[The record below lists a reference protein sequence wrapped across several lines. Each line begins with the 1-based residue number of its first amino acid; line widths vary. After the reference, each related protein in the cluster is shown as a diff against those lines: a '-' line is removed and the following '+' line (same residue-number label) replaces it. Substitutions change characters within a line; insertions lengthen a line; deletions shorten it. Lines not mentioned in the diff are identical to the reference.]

1 VAGIP
6 IRRSRIQE
14 VLVGEG
20 RRWREQETWFGK
32 RVDPE
37 FAAKR
42 G

>member
-1 VAGIP
+1 
-6 IRRSRIQE
+6 

-20 RRWREQETWFGK
+20 LRWREQETWFGK
-32 RVDPE
+32 RVDPD